1 MNHLPDVGGSTL
13 SAAARE
19 VYEEGLRIPPAKIVK
34 GGELNDELFEFI
46 RYNVRIVDSVIGD
59 LKSAITTN
67 MVGGD
72 LLIEFLDE
80 YSVEDFGSLSEAIIS
95 RSEEVMREKIR
106 EVPNGLY
113 NYEFYIEGV
122 KDPIKIACSLEVR
135 DDEITV
141 DFDGTDKAV
150 DIGINVP
157 MIYTNA
163 YTKYGVKCVIS
174 PTLPNND
181 GSFKPVEILAPEG
194 CILNAPPPSPVAGR
208 HITGHYTPIAVLWA
222 LSKVVP
228 EKVLAGTGLFN
239 VVQFSGESDG
249 RGYSLPLF
257 IGGGLGARS
266 DDDGVDTLSFPTNIS
281 NISYEV
287 FEDFC
292 LNSLL
297 FEKREL
303 ITDSAGPGKYRSG
316 LAQEIV
322 VRNLFSKPIQ
332 VAFLMRN
339 TEFPAEGLYG
349 GMAGAEAACFINEQE
364 VHPKKRYIVES
375 GGTVKVRMGGG
386 GGFYDPYTRDIQ
398 MVVEDVRNGY
408 VSLDAARKYYGVEV
422 DLSTWKARRIAK

>member
-1 MNHLPDVGGSTL
+1 
-13 SAAARE
+13 
-19 VYEEGLRIPPAKIVK
+19 
-34 GGELNDELFEFI
+34 
-46 RYNVRIVDSVIGD
+46 
-59 LKSAITTN
+59 
-67 MVGGD
+67 
-72 LLIEFLDE
+72 
-80 YSVEDFGSLSEAIIS
+80 
-95 RSEEVMREKIR
+95 
-106 EVPNGLY
+106 
-113 NYEFYIEGV
+113 
-122 KDPIKIACSLEVR
+122 
-135 DDEITV
+135 
-141 DFDGTDKAV
+141 
-150 DIGINVP
+150 
-157 MIYTNA
+157 
-163 YTKYGVKCVIS
+163 IS

-375 GGTVKVRMGGG
+375 RGTVKVRMGGG